1 MAHHLH
7 STVNSE
13 QAYVSSFATVLSVL
27 LCGVSSLL
35 FNFVSVPGVVEICRD
50 FGKPQFTK
58 HDEQVRPTLP
68 ACQAVVLGFVK
79 IA

>member
-7 STVNSE
+7 STVNKRTYPVSPLFYLCEVSE
-13 QAYVSSFATVLSVL
+13 
-27 LCGVSSLL
+27 VSSLL

-50 FGKPQFTK
+50 FGKPHFTK

-68 ACQAVVLGFVK
+68 ACQPVVLRVVK